1 MGREYGRVKTNG
13 RDWIIECE
21 PQVRTRLKRVFP
33 RASQEADKIRLVA
46 SIENS
51 RELEWFMERYPLAMA
66 DDCRQDL
73 AAKSRAH
80 RQREVDLVELMEG
93 RHQVVHGELAKP
105 ARDYQLLPTEM
116 MMITGGLLLADQV
129 GIGKTV
135 SAMVAMTQ
143 PKHLPAVVVYPA
155 SLPNHWP
162 EKLAEFLP
170 HLKVHHIN
178 SGQPYPLLKS
188 LSPRKRD
195 LWETLPDVILISY
208 HKLRGWADHLAR
220 IAVYVIFE
228 ECQQLRNSDS
238 LIYEA
243 CQTLAMA
250 AELRMGLSAT
260 PIYNYGGEFFN
271 VIQILQPDALG
282 GRDEFL
288 REWCISGGDK
298 PRLRDPVEFGHYLRR
313 NGLMLARTRADVG
326 RELPPVTRIV
336 QEFDV
341 DEAVLSRH
349 ATGAELL
356 ARVILNPTG
365 ITNFERMQ
373 ASGEFERIM
382 RQATGVA
389 KAPFVAEF
397 VRMLAEEGH
406 QVVLFGWHRMVYD
419 IWLEQLA
426 DLNPVLYTGSESP
439 NQKRESVERFIAGT
453 SRVIIISLRAGAGID
468 GLQTVCHHAVYGE
481 LDWSPGVMEQTLG
494 RVDRDMQENG
504 VMSFYLTSTSGAD
517 PIMSQV
523 LGLKQWQLDGVMQ
536 ADKSL
541 VERTDIG
548 ANALRELAR
557 HYCEQKGIAA

>member
-1 MGREYGRVKTNG
+1 MERQYGSVRHNG
-13 RDWIIECE
+13 RDWIVECE

-33 RASQEADKIRLVA
+33 RVSQGSEKIRLLA

-51 RELEWFMERYPLAMA
+51 RELQWFMERYPMTMTAE
-66 DDCRQDL
+66 DRQLLD
-73 AAKSRAH
+73 AKSQAH
-80 RQREVDLVELMEG
+80 VQREDDLVELMTG
-93 RHQVVHGELAKP
+93 HHQLVLGELAKP
-105 ARDYQLLPTEM
+105 ARDYQELPAEM

-129 GIGKTV
+129 GLGKTI
-135 SAMVAMTQ
+135 SAQVAMTLPQ
-143 PKHLPAVVVYPA
+143 NLPAVVVYPA

-162 EKLAEFLP
+162 EKMAEFLP
-170 HLKVHHIN
+170 HLKVHHVN
-178 SGQPYPLLKS
+178 SGQPYPLIKS
-188 LSPRKRD
+188 LNPRKRD
-195 LWETLPDVILISY
+195 LWDTLPDVILISY
-208 HKLRGWADHLAR
+208 HKLRGWADHLSR
-220 IAVYVIFE
+220 IVMYVVFE

-243 CQTLAMA
+243 CQKLAA
-250 AELRMGLSAT
+250 AADRRMGLSAT

-282 GRDEFL
+282 DRDEFL

-298 PRLRDPVEFGHYLRR
+298 PRLRDPIEFGHYLRR

-341 DEAVLSRH
+341 DEAVLSKH

-356 ARVILNPTG
+356 AKVILNPIG

-373 ASGEFERIM
+373 ATGEFERIM

-397 VRMLAEEGH
+397 VRMLVDEGH
-406 QVVLFGWHRMVYD
+406 QVVLFGWHRMVYE
-419 IWLEQLA
+419 IWLERLA
-426 DLNPVLYTGSESP
+426 DLKPVLYTGSESP
-439 NQKRESVERFIAGT
+439 TQKRESVEQFIAGT
-453 SRVIIISLRAGAGID
+453 SKVIIISLRAGAGID
-468 GLQTVCHHAVYGE
+468 GLQHVCHHAVYGE

-494 RVDRDMQENG
+494 RIDRDMQENG

-517 PIMSQV
+517 PIMAKV
-523 LGLKQWQLDGVMQ
+523 LGLKQWQLDGVMN

-557 HYCEQKGIAA
+557 HYCEQKGVAA